1 MPLSK
6 PQKNHLRTLGHHLK
20 PVVWVGQHG
29 LRDSVLAEIDQALD
43 AHELIKVKL
52 AAARETRSDL
62 AAQICAKTGAE
73 AVHRIGQIVVLF
85 RRNRERPKIALPSD

>member
-6 PQKNHLRTLGHHLK
+6 PQKNHLRALGHHLR

-29 LRDSVLAEIDQALD
+29 LRDSVLAEIDQALE

-52 AAARETRSDL
+52 AAARETRSDV
-62 AAQICAKTGAE
+62 ASRICAQTGAE
-73 AVHRIGQIVVLF
+73 PVHSIGQIIVLF
-85 RRNRERPKIALPSD
+85 RRNQARQRVALPSD